1 MSERP
6 SVQRRRSGLASS
18 SAAYRGGPI
27 FNIPTPIGTIVI
39 WTTIAFFLS
48 MTFPSPTG
56 PGPLVEDFS
65 LVPVEF
71 LARLENGAILYA
83 IVPLVGHIFMHGNLG
98 HLLLNMAWL
107 VVFGSGIARRLC
119 VARGSG
125 RDRSYNLMLFLVFY
139 LACGIAGGLAQFF
152 WDPLSPIGLVGASG
166 AISGLMAGTLR
177 FALRLFAPFGAE
189 YGKLAPIWAQPVLL
203 ASLVYIGINIGTG
216 FAGAAGVEQASMI
229 AWQAH
234 IGGFLFGLVA
244 FPLFDRLARR
254 PKLPFGLG

>member
-83 IVPLVGHIFMHGNLG
+83 IVPVIRLTDLGIRLVDKDVIEAANAFGLTAWQKLTRVELPLALPNIMAGVNQTIMMSLAMVVIASLVSAPGLG
-98 HLLLNMAWL
+98 VL
-107 VVFGSGIARRLC
+107 VLGGIR
-119 VARGSG
+119 
-125 RDRSYNLMLFLVFY
+125 MLALGV
-139 LACGIAGGLAQFF
+139 
-152 WDPLSPIGLVGASG
+152 GLVA
-166 AISGLMAGTLR
+166 GLG
-177 FALRLFAPFGAE
+177 
-189 YGKLAPIWAQPVLL
+189 IVLL
-203 ASLVYIGINIGTG
+203 AVILDRASK
-216 FAGAAGVEQASMI
+216 AA
-229 AWQAH
+229 
-234 IGGFLFGLVA
+234 
-244 FPLFDRLARR
+244 LARVNVTHENR
-254 PKLPFGLG
+254 